1 MNSLNYIGSKRTLF
15 DTILEKCRQNI
26 SNLQELSFMDL
37 FAGTGFVGFNIQ
49 PHCRQT
55 YANDLEYYSFVIN
68 QALHCCNY
76 TDQIR
81 DIIEALNQLPGIR
94 GLIYQ
99 NFSNH
104 ADCERMF
111 FTNANAMK
119 CDAIRQHINKLRDS
133 GSIDQ
138 PTFYFLV
145 ASLLVSV
152 DKVANTSCVYGAY
165 LKSFKASAEK
175 PLILLPIHMRNT
187 IRVSE
192 NRVFNRKAEDIG
204 SAGADI
210 VYMDPPYNNRQYS
223 ANYSPLNYIAKYDE
237 TTELTGKTGLI
248 DGYNRSSFC
257 KKGEVIEAF
266 KTMIEKIEAKH
277 LIMSYNNEGIMEYAT
292 LKKILES
299 KGKLKLYK
307 IPYKKFKAQMSVD
320 VESVYEYLWFV
331 EIGVSGP
338 TEEYVV

>member
-15 DTILEKCRQNI
+15 DTILEKCIQNI
-26 SNLQELSFMDL
+26 PNLNELSFMDL

-49 PHCRQT
+49 QYCRKT
-55 YANDLEYYSFVIN
+55 LANDLEYYSFVIN

-81 DIIEALNQLPGIR
+81 DIIVELNQLPGVH
-94 GLIYQ
+94 GLVYK
-99 NFSNH
+99 NFSNN
-104 ADCERMF
+104 AECERMF
-111 FTNANAMK
+111 FTNENAMK
-119 CDAIRQHINKLRDS
+119 CDAIRQYIQQLYDS
-133 GSIDQ
+133 GSINIS
-138 PTFYFLV
+138 TFYFLV
-145 ASLLVSV
+145 ASLLVSI

-165 LKSFKASAEK
+165 LKSFKSSAEK
-175 PLILLPIHMRNT
+175 PLVLVPIHMRNT

-192 NRVFNRKAEDIG
+192 NCVFNEKAEDIC

-223 ANYSPLNYIAKYDE
+223 ANYSPLNYIAKYDK
-237 TTELTGKTGLI
+237 TIELTGKTGLI

-257 KKGEVIEAF
+257 RKGEVIEAF
-266 KTMIEKIEAKH
+266 KKMIEKIQAKH
-277 LIMSYNNEGIMEYAT
+277 LIMSYNNEGIMDYDT

-299 KGKLKLYK
+299 RGKLKLYK

-320 VESVYEYLWFV
+320 IESVYEYLWFV
-331 EIGVSGP
+331 EVGVSGP

>member
-15 DTILEKCRQNI
+15 DTILEQCQKNI
-26 SNLQELSFMDL
+26 PNMESLSFMDL

-55 YANDLEYYSFVIN
+55 FANDLEYYSFVIN

-76 TDQIR
+76 TNQIR
-81 DIIEALNQLPGIR
+81 EIIEVLNNLPGVH
-94 GLIYQ
+94 GLVYKH
-99 NFSNH
+99 FSNH

-111 FTNANAMK
+111 FINENAMK
-119 CDAIRQHINKLRDS
+119 CDAIRQHIQQLYDS
-133 GSIDQ
+133 ATIDQ
-138 PTFYFLV
+138 PTFYFLI
-145 ASLLVSV
+145 ASLLVCV

-165 LKSFKASAEK
+165 LKSFKASAQK
-175 PLILLPIHMRNT
+175 SLVLVPIHIRNT
-187 IRVSE
+187 IQVA
-192 NRVFNRKAEDIG
+192 NNQVFNGRAEDIG

-223 ANYSPLNYIAKYDE
+223 ANYSPLNYIAKYDD
-237 TTELTGKTGLI
+237 TIELTGKTGLI

-257 KKGEVIEAF
+257 KKGGVIEAF
-266 KTMIEKIEAKH
+266 KTMIENIQAKH
-277 LIMSYNNEGIMEYAT
+277 LVLSYNNEGIMDYDT

-299 KGKLKLYK
+299 RGKLKLYK

-320 VESVYEYLWFV
+320 GTSVYEYLWFV

-338 TEEYVV
+338 TEEYVL

>member
-15 DTILEKCRQNI
+15 DTILEKCIQNI
-26 SNLQELSFMDL
+26 PNLNELSFMDL

-49 PHCRQT
+49 QYCRKT
-55 YANDLEYYSFVIN
+55 LANDLEYYSFVIN

-81 DIIEALNQLPGIR
+81 DIIVELNQLPGVH
-94 GLIYQ
+94 GLVYK
-99 NFSNH
+99 NFSNN
-104 ADCERMF
+104 AECERMF
-111 FTNANAMK
+111 FTNENAMK
-119 CDAIRQHINKLRDS
+119 CDAIRQYIQQLYDS
-133 GSIDQ
+133 GSINIS
-138 PTFYFLV
+138 TFYFLV
-145 ASLLVSV
+145 ASLLVSI

-165 LKSFKASAEK
+165 LKSFKSSAEK
-175 PLILLPIHMRNT
+175 PLVLVPIHMRNT

-192 NRVFNRKAEDIG
+192 NCVFNEKAEDIC

-223 ANYSPLNYIAKYDE
+223 ANYSPLNYIAKYDK
-237 TTELTGKTGLI
+237 TIELTGKTGLI

-257 KKGEVIEAF
+257 RKGEVIEAF
-266 KTMIEKIEAKH
+266 KKMIEKIQAKH
-277 LIMSYNNEGIMEYAT
+277 LIMSYNNEGIMDYDI

-299 KGKLKLYK
+299 RGKLKLYK

-320 VESVYEYLWFV
+320 IESVYEYLWFV
-331 EIGVSGP
+331 EVGVSGP